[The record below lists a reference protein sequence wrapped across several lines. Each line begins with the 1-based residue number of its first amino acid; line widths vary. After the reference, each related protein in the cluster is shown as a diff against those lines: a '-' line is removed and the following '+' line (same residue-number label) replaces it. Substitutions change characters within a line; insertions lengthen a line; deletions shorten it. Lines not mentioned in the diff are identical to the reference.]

1 MRETARLL
9 AVAAI
14 VPLIFSGLLRAQ
26 AISGD
31 REDTRVVFLSNRDR
45 LTEPGRGFD
54 VMMLDRKSLKTEN
67 LTRGMADVV
76 VRSNSQPRL
85 DSRKNLVLFISYL
98 GRSLVALNLETRTVT
113 KIVDIAY
120 EATNYTISP
129 DGETILYVE
138 RVDSVLQL
146 LEVDVVGGVPRNL
159 SHNRHNNFEASYS
172 PNGRFITYVCTADG
186 SNSIAVMN
194 RTGSEQ
200 KLVTNN
206 FGDDRYPHWSSDSK
220 KIIFSSSRSGTTD
233 AEYHLY
239 TIDAGGGDF
248 KLLYQS
254 KAFNAF
260 PVFSPDNTYVAFVTN
275 GRGGMHK
282 DIVIKNLASGLIRP
296 ITFELNDSNERFS
309 ICDGGK
315 SIVFENSGPVDSR
328 IMHYD
333 VRSET
338 TKPLTSGK
346 GRNLAPSTGEANQ
359 ASQ

>member
-1 MRETARLL
+1 MSHGGQVTIAALLFLFQLSASPARQ
-9 AVAAI
+9 I
-14 VPLIFSGLLRAQ
+14 VPTEQGESRI
-26 AISGD
+26 
-31 REDTRVVFLSNRDR
+31 VFLSNRDR
-45 LTEPGRGFD
+45 LTEPGRAFD
-54 VMMLDRKSLKTEN
+54 VFVLDRKSLKTEN
-67 LTRGMADVV
+67 LTLGMADVV

-85 DSRKNLVLFISYL
+85 DSRKNLVLFISHL
-98 GRSLVALNLETRTVT
+98 GRSLVALNLETRTVSR
-113 KIVDIAY
+113 IVDIAY
-120 EATNYTISP
+120 EATNYTVSP

-146 LEVDVVGGVPRNL
+146 FEVDVAGGGPRNL
-159 SHNRHNNFEASYS
+159 SHNRYNNFEASYS
-172 PNGRFITYVCTADG
+172 PDGKHIAYVCTADG
-186 SNSIAVMN
+186 SNSIAVMT
-194 RTGSEQ
+194 RTGSGQ
-200 KLVTNN
+200 RIVTNN

-239 TIDAGGGDF
+239 TIDAGGGNF

-254 KAFNAF
+254 KAFNVF
-260 PVFSPDNTYVAFVTN
+260 PVFSPDNRYVAFVTN

-282 DIVIKNLASGLIRP
+282 DIVIKNFASGLIQP
-296 ITFELNDSNERFS
+296 ITFELSDSNERFS

-333 VRSET
+333 VQSKT
-338 TKPLTSGK
+338 TRPLTSGK
-346 GRNLAPSTGEANQ
+346 GRNLAPSTGEENQ